1 MNTEILQCQ
10 MKLPMGSTTSSGAQ
24 EEPELA
30 VLEDAVILAQ
40 VEYPCRR
47 AGDLGLKIMGTALTF
62 GEFT

>member
-1 MNTEILQCQ
+1 